1 MNISPFFWERKN
13 DKPGLNFKVEVRKS
27 LIKNGGNGL
36 FTLEFIPKNSIFK
49 TINNYIYVDNY
60 IQLAEENYK
69 ESTNE
74 NYYIYFK
81 NENDIEKIVTYF
93 DQFKIL
99 SKDEIRKYISWFIS
113 IKNNILYLNSYSNH
127 LNSSNN
133 NNLCYK
139 NIDNVNCVIANRD
152 ILKNEELLFNYNYYE
167 ECEFYENWLK
177 KYNLKNVKNIIDNK
191 H

>member
-13 DKPGLNFKVEVRKS
+13 NKPGLNFKVEVRKS

-36 FTLEFIPKNSIFK
+36 FALEFIPKNSIFK
-49 TINNYIYVDNY
+49 TIDNYIYVDNY
-60 IQLAEENYK
+60 IQLAEKDYK
-69 ESTNE
+69 KSINE

-139 NIDNVNCVIANRD
+139 NIDSVNCVIANRD

-177 KYNLKNVKNIIDNK
+177 KYNLKNVKNIIDN
-191 H
+191 